1 VPTSK
6 PTTTRQPAQPAVLPV
21 YALVGSDQFLQTRK
35 LTAISAAI
43 GTATQRADFEGES
56 ATAAEVLDELR
67 SFAMFSAAK
76 LVVVR
81 DADDFVT
88 RAREALE
95 DYVAAPSPG
104 ATLVL
109 RLSSL
114 PKNTRLYKAI
124 AAANGIEECEP
135 PRPRE
140 LPGWIADHARHQYN
154 LTLTPPA
161 AAMLADLIGSDLG
174 RLDQEL
180 AKLAIGDGSSGGT
193 STKIDAADLAGTIA
207 FQREMEMWN
216 LTDALTAGDKSQ
228 ALRRWRQLVQSDS
241 SAEFRAVAWLAMW
254 LENLRRA
261 IDMRRR
267 REPDMVIAR
276 ACRVFDPQLARS
288 FLATAAKFGDAGVDQ
303 AVRLLAQTDQ
313 RSKSGLGDAAQNVE
327 RFILTLAL

>member
-1 VPTSK
+1 MPPSK
-6 PTTTRQPAQPAVLPV
+6 PTDARREATAKPGVLPV
-21 YALVGSDQFLQTRK
+21 YALVGGDQFLQTRK
-35 LTAISAAI
+35 LSAIAAAM
-43 GTATQRADFEGES
+43 GEATQRADFDGES
-56 ATAAEVLDELR
+56 ATAADVFDELR

-76 LVVVR
+76 LVTVR

-104 ATLVL
+104 STLVL

-124 AAANGIEECEP
+124 AAAGGIEECDP

-140 LPGWIADHARHQYN
+140 LPAWIIEHARREHS
-154 LTLTPPA
+154 LTMTSAA

-180 AKLAIGDGSSGGT
+180 AKLAIGSAGK
-193 STKIDAADLAGTIA
+193 KIDAADLAGTIA
-207 FQREMEMWN
+207 FAREMEMWN
-216 LTDALTAGDKSQ
+216 LTDALTAGDKAQ

-241 SAEFRAVAWLAMW
+241 SAEFRAVTWLAMW
-254 LENLRRA
+254 LESLRRA
-261 IDMRRR
+261 IEMRKR
-267 REPDMVIAR
+267 REPDMAIAR

-288 FLATAAKFGDAGVDQ
+288 FLATAAKFGDDGVDQ
-303 AVRLLAQTDQ
+303 AVRLLADVDR
-313 RSKSGLGDAAQNVE
+313 RSKSGLGDAAQNIE
-327 RFILTLAL
+327 RFILTLSF